1 MGVATTVGMFQNLYG
16 DTNAMIRR
24 KVFND
29 LGGFPEDYGYALEDW
44 ELFSKSVL
52 GGYKLETIPEPLY
65 WYRLRDTSH
74 SAGAQS

>member
-1 MGVATTVGMFQNLYG
+1 MFQNLYG

-24 KVFND
+24 KVFLD

-52 GGYKLETIPEPLY
+52 GWAVQVDP
-65 WYRLRDTSH
+65 RLTP
-74 SAGAQS
+74 G